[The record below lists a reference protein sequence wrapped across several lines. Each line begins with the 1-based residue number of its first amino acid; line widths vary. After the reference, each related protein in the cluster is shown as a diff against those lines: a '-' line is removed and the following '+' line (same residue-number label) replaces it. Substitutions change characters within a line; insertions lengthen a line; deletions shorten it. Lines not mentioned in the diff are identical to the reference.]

1 MSEKLIQRWRD
12 GDENAAEALYQAHHM
27 RVYRL
32 ACALLGDRQ
41 DAEEVM
47 QDALVY
53 ALTHIDRYDPQ
64 RAALSTWLHAIT
76 VSRCRDRQRRKRLS
90 QVPLESWMG
99 GGQDAAASAP
109 GPEGSALIQA
119 RKNELWQALDQLSP
133 KLREAIVLRYW
144 GEHTYQEM
152 GQILGCPLSTA
163 QSRVRLAYERLR
175 DVFKPTDLTGSTG
188 VGVPA
193 LEGES
198 LR

>member
-1 MSEKLIQRWRD
+1 MSEKLIQRWLD
-12 GDENAAEALYQAHHM
+12 GDERAAKALYQAHHM

-32 ACALLGDRQ
+32 AYALLGDRQ

-64 RAALSTWLHAIT
+64 RAALSTWLHTIT
-76 VSRCRDRQRRKRLS
+76 VSRCRDRQRRKRLP
-90 QVPLESWMG
+90 QVPLGHWMG
-99 GGQDAAASAP
+99 EGQDAATSAP
-109 GPEGSALIQA
+109 GPEEQALVQA
-119 RKNELWQALDQLSP
+119 RKSELWQALDQLSP

-152 GQILGCPLSTA
+152 GQILGCPLATA

-175 DVFKPTDLTGSTG
+175 DLLEPA
-188 VGVPA
+188 GVPA
-193 LEGES
+193 LEGEN